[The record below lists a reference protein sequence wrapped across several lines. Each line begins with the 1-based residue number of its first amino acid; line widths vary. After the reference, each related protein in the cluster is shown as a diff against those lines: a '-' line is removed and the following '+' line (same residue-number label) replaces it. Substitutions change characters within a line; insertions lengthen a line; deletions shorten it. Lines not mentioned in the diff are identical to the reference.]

1 MRWTALV
8 ELGEFPVTAQTASSA
23 AKRARLRRPILWS
36 VIIALFLAG
45 AVEVFRGLGSWLVV
59 EDPLEPADAIVV
71 LSGSM
76 PYRAVEAAQI
86 YEQHLA
92 PEVWLT
98 RPSGPGEDLQRLG
111 LEYTDEETYNAEVLE
126 KLGVPADS
134 IHVLPDEI
142 VNTQDEVLL
151 IADELRKTG
160 KSRAI
165 IVTSP
170 PHTRRVRALWKA
182 LVGNSPHAVIRYSR
196 ADPYDAPHWWR
207 NTRDS
212 LAVVRETLGLL
223 NVWAGLP
230 IHRKAQ

>member
-1 MRWTALV
+1 MT
-8 ELGEFPVTAQTASSA
+8 PQTIPPA
-23 AKRARLRRPILWS
+23 AKRAWVRRGILCV
-36 VIIALFLAG
+36 VILALLLAG

-86 YEQHLA
+86 YQRHLA

-134 IHVLPDEI
+134 IHVLPEEI

-151 IADELRKTG
+151 IANELRQTG
-160 KSRAI
+160 KTRVI

-182 LVGNSPHAVIRYSR
+182 LVGKNPQAIVRYSR
-196 ADPYDAPHWWR
+196 TDPYDARYWWR
-207 NTRDS
+207 DTRDS

-230 IHRKAQ
+230 IHRNTH

>member
-1 MRWTALV
+1 MPMT
-8 ELGEFPVTAQTASSA
+8 PQTIPPATR
-23 AKRARLRRPILWS
+23 RARVRWAILCS
-36 VIIALFLAG
+36 AILALLLLA
-45 AVEVFRGLGSWLVV
+45 AVEVFRGLGSWLVK

-86 YEQHLA
+86 YRQGLA
-92 PEVWLT
+92 PQVWLT
-98 RPSGPGEDLQRLG
+98 RPSGPGEDFQRLG

-126 KLGVPADS
+126 KLGVPANS

-142 VNTQDEVLL
+142 VNTQDEIFLV
-151 IADELRKTG
+151 ANELRQTG

-165 IVTSP
+165 IITSP
-170 PHTRRVRALWKA
+170 PHTRRVRALWNA
-182 LVGNSPHAVIRYSR
+182 LVGKSPQAIVRYSR
-196 ADPYDAPHWWR
+196 VDPYDARYWWR

-212 LAVVRETLGLL
+212 YAVVRETLGLL

-230 IHRKAQ
+230 VHKKTH

>member
-1 MRWTALV
+1 
-8 ELGEFPVTAQTASSA
+8 VTREIPATPETTPL
-23 AKRARLRRPILWS
+23 AKTRPRLRRAILW
-36 VIIALFLAG
+36 ALVLALLLAG
-45 AVEVFRGLGSWLVV
+45 AAEAFRGLGSWLVV
-59 EDPLEPADAIVV
+59 EDPLAHADAIVV

-76 PYRAVEAAQI
+76 PYRAVEGAQI
-86 YEQHLA
+86 YRQHLA

-134 IHVLPDEI
+134 IHVLPEEI

-151 IADELRKTG
+151 IANELRQSG
-160 KSRAI
+160 RSRVI

-182 LVGNSPHAVIRYSR
+182 LVGRNPQAIVRYSR
-196 ADPYDAPHWWR
+196 TEPYDARHWWHD
-207 NTRDS
+207 TRDS
-212 LAVVRETLGLL
+212 LAVLRETLGLL

-230 IHRKAQ
+230 IHKKAH

>member
-1 MRWTALV
+1 MSWEIPMA
-8 ELGEFPVTAQTASSA
+8 PQTIPSA
-23 AKRARLRRPILWS
+23 ARRARVRRAILCS
-36 VIIALFLAG
+36 AILALLLLA
-45 AVEVFRGLGSWLVV
+45 AVEVFRGLGSWLVK

-86 YEQHLA
+86 YRQGLA
-92 PEVWLT
+92 RQVWLT

-126 KLGVPADS
+126 KLGVPANS

-151 IADELRKTG
+151 IANELRQTG
-160 KSRAI
+160 RSRAI

-170 PHTRRVRALWKA
+170 PHTRRVRALWKV
-182 LVGNSPHAVIRYSR
+182 LVGKNPRAVIRYSR
-196 ADPYDAPHWWR
+196 TEPYDARYWWH

-212 LAVVRETLGLL
+212 LAVIRETLGLL

-230 IHRKAQ
+230 VHKKAH

>member
-1 MRWTALV
+1 
-8 ELGEFPVTAQTASSA
+8 VTREIPMTLQTIPL
-23 AKRARLRRPILWS
+23 AKRRARLRRTILWS
-36 VIIALFLAG
+36 VIAALLLAG
-45 AVEVFRGLGSWLVV
+45 AVVVFRGLGSWLVV
-59 EDPLEPADAIVV
+59 EGPLQHADAIVV

-86 YEQHLA
+86 YQQHLA

-126 KLGVPADS
+126 KLGVPAIS

-151 IADELRKTG
+151 VANELRQSG
-160 KSRAI
+160 KSRVI

-182 LVGNSPHAVIRYSR
+182 LVGKNPQVIVRYSR
-196 ADPYDAPHWWR
+196 TEPYDARYWWR

-212 LAVVRETLGLL
+212 LAVVREMLGLL

-230 IHRKAQ
+230 IHRKAH

>member
-1 MRWTALV
+1 MLTEPRN
-8 ELGEFPVTAQTASSA
+8 PVMPQTIPPA
-23 AKRARLRRPILWS
+23 ARRARLRRAILWS
-36 VIIALFLAG
+36 MVLALLLTG
-45 AVEVFRGLGSWLVV
+45 AVEAFRGLGSWLVV
-59 EDPLEPADAIVV
+59 EDPLAHADAIVV

-76 PYRAVEAAQI
+76 PYRAVEGSQI
-86 YEQHLA
+86 YRQHLA

-134 IHVLPDEI
+134 IRVLPDEI

-151 IADELRKTG
+151 IAKQLKETG
-160 KSRAI
+160 KTRVI

-170 PHTRRVRALWKA
+170 PHTRRVRALWKS
-182 LVGNSPHAVIRYSR
+182 LVGKNPQAIVRYSR
-196 ADPYDAPHWWR
+196 TEPYDARHWWHD
-207 NTRDS
+207 TRDS
-212 LAVVRETLGLL
+212 LAVLRETLGLL

-230 IHRKAQ
+230 IHRKAY